1 MMMMTKMTMS
11 HGFDDDNEQLMM
23 IMMMKMFMMT
33 TKMKMSHSSVLKQVK
48 LYCNRRGLQTS
59 FPKPASQSPQHAKP
73 PITVSKKKRCHS
85 SGESPQHARLSQTVS
100 FFGEDSKLSDQH
112 YVRSCSVAPAF
123 LLCSLCHWQ
132 DRPHRWL
139 FQVQGRASQVNFP

>member
-11 HGFDDDNEQLMM
+11 HGFHDDNEQLMM

-33 TKMKMSHSSVLKQVK
+33 TKMKMSHSSVIKQVK
-48 LYCNRRGLQTS
+48 LCCDRRGLQTS

-85 SGESPQHARLSQTVS
+85 ESPQHARLSQTVS
-100 FFGEDSKLSDQH
+100 FFGEDSKLSDQQD
-112 YVRSCSVAPAF
+112 VRPCSAAPAL
-123 LLCSLCHWQ
+123 LLCSLCRWQ
-132 DRPHRWL
+132 DRPHRWPL
-139 FQVQGRASQVNFP
+139 QVQGRASQVNFP

>member
-11 HGFDDDNEQLMM
+11 HGFDDDNEELMM
-23 IMMMKMFMMT
+23 IMMLIMLMMT

-59 FPKPASQSPQHAKP
+59 FPKAASQSPQHAKP

-85 SGESPQHARLSQTVS
+85 ESPQHARLSQTVS
-100 FFGEDSKLSDQH
+100 FFGEDSKLSDQQD
-112 YVRSCSVAPAF
+112 VRPCSPAPAF
-123 LLCSLCHWQ
+123 LLCSLCRWQ
-132 DRPHRWL
+132 DRPHRWPL
-139 FQVQGRASQVNFP
+139 QVQGRASQVNFP